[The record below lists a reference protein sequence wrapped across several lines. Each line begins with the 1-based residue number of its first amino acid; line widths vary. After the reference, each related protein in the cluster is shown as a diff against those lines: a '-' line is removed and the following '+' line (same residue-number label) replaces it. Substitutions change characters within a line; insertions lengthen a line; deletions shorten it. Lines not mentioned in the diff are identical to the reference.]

1 LNLSGRLQR
10 IRTLNGSARAET
22 RRECQSAHDE
32 HNSAAQTGGVLP
44 HPLAAHSFSEAGC
57 LTLRRTVT
65 VDLAEPLRADLSAT
79 LPALTG
85 ALEDSGG
92 GLRACDLVFFDL
104 ETTGLSGGTGT
115 VAFLA
120 AFGRFS
126 GGNYAAIE
134 VDQYLLLDHAGEE
147 DFLRLI
153 EPHFAPST
161 SGRAPLIVSYNG
173 KCFDSQIIRGR
184 YLVSGMPPPPIAR
197 HADLLYPARC
207 LWKKKLPSCS
217 QSEIEKNILRI
228 DRGDD
233 IPGSRAPD
241 IWFAFLKTN
250 DAAELAGV
258 CRHNLFD
265 IAGLASILG
274 ALDNIAR
281 DPARYGEKYDIDF
294 EALARRIRKYR
305 RLHNAAYAETALA
318 ERTALEAAVRLGS
331 PLAAFLLGKDLLR
344 EGRSGAAYRLL
355 SSLADRTDTA
365 LAAAAARALAID
377 SEWRL
382 MDIELALH
390 YAEKALPPVC
400 ADGALKA
407 DSLRRRER
415 LVRKLE
421 AGRLQPE
428 LVRQPGR

>member
-10 IRTLNGSARAET
+10 IRKQGRPVCAEN
-22 RRECQSAHDE
+22 RREDSCAVPQTDGA
-32 HNSAAQTGGVLP
+32 NSLP
-44 HPLAAHSFSEAGC
+44 PPLAAQSFSEAGH
-57 LTLRRTVT
+57 LTLRRTLSVS
-65 VDLAEPLRADLSAT
+65 LAEPLRADLSTT

-85 ALEDSGG
+85 IHTDSDG
-92 GLRACDLVFFDL
+92 GLKAEDLVFFDL
-104 ETTGLSGGTGT
+104 ETTGLSGGAGT

-120 AFGRFS
+120 AFGRFA

-153 EPHFAPST
+153 EPHFAP
-161 SGRAPLIVSYNG
+161 RNPVRPAVIVSYNG

-184 YLVSGMPPPPIAR
+184 YLVNGMRPPPIAC

-207 LWKKKLPSCS
+207 LWKKSLPSCS
-217 QSEIEKNILRI
+217 QSEIERSVLNMTRL
-228 DRGDD
+228 DD

-241 IWFAFLKTN
+241 IWFSFLKTN
-250 DAAELAGV
+250 DAAELADV
-258 CRHNLFD
+258 CRHNLLD

-281 DPARYGEKYDIDF
+281 DPARYGERYNIDF
-294 EALARRIRKYR
+294 EGLARRIRKYR
-305 RLHNAAYAETALA
+305 HLQSAVSSETALA
-318 ERTALEAAVRLGS
+318 ERAALETAARSGS

-344 EGRSGAAYRLL
+344 EGRYGAARSLL
-355 SSLADRTDTA
+355 ASLADRTDTPLA
-365 LAAAAARALAID
+365 LAAARALAID

-382 MDIELALH
+382 LDIERALR
-390 YAEKALPPVC
+390 YAEKTLPQAR

-407 DSLRRRER
+407 DSVRRRER

-421 AGRLQPE
+421 SGCLQPE
-428 LVRQPGR
+428 LVQQPVR